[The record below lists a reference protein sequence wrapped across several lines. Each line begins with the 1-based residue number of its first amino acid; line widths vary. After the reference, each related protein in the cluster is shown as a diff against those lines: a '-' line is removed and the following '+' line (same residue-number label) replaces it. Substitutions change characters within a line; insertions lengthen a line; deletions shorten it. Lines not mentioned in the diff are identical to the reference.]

1 MKSREAFSGRSF
13 GHVTRDPIVKRSGGK
28 SPNQRVLFVRS
39 TFDWAVCSEPLARLR
54 RTRDSIANLGW
65 AVGEMQKLGLGLNGR
80 GRMLQRLNGFKSAE
94 PWNPWQKRAHRPC
107 LTLYLKFRQP
117 SRMRS
122 ANDMGASYA
131 RARCGPRVR
140 AILPSA

>member
-1 MKSREAFSGRSF
+1 
-13 GHVTRDPIVKRSGGK
+13 
-28 SPNQRVLFVRS
+28 
-39 TFDWAVCSEPLARLR
+39 
-54 RTRDSIANLGW
+54 
-65 AVGEMQKLGLGLNGR
+65 MQKLGLGLNGR

-122 ANDMGASYA
+122 ANDMGASSGSRRTRRNSRGGANRSAGKGASENSMTSSRSYDVL
-131 RARCGPRVR
+131 VR
-140 AILPSA
+140 IFPAASFKYHNEEPTVLNTESSCEHK